1 MSVSAV
7 WGSASQS
14 TFERSELG
22 CLDGY
27 GHPFTILLTTLYYL
41 RAACLAFSGS

>member
-27 GHPFTILLTTLYYL
+27 GHPFTILLITLYYL
-41 RAACLAFSGS
+41 RAACLAFSGP